1 MKKSVVIFLS
11 IVLCLCLWVIAFAEP
26 TAEDKQIVVGLIQ
39 QNLTHP
45 FHLGEVEGAKVAAEK
60 YGFKLL
66 VGSGDDNVAHQVEVF
81 EQFLDECDII
91 SINTLDVT
99 AFANAFQKAKDKG
112 VKVVVQHSWSEPGMS
127 EGTIGF
133 DEWAMSK
140 EVGEY
145 SIELLKKQ
153 GGNLAEKNVVMLTGN
168 LGQGLN
174 EGRTGGFAE
183 VMKKNGVNIL
193 AQEATD
199 WDGTK
204 AVTIMENYLTTYGD
218 KINLLYGLSD
228 GVTYPAAQVI
238 INDGRADQILVAS
251 IDGSADAIQAII
263 DGDMDC
269 TYMLASQYTGYY
281 KVLIPF
287 EVMTGKYD
295 FAKQG
300 DYILPGII
308 VTKDN
313 AKAMLQMA
321 NDMANDIGNFPFD
334 KSLPDIIKS
343 YLAK

>member
-1 MKKSVVIFLS
+1 MKKIVAILLS
-11 IVLCLCLWVIAFAEP
+11 LMLCSIAFGAMAENADDP
-26 TAEDKQIVVGLIQ
+26 IVVGLIQ

-45 FHLGEVEGAKVAAEK
+45 FHLGEVEGAKTAAAT
-60 YGFKLL
+60 YGFELL

-81 EQFLDECDII
+81 EQFLDKCDII

-99 AFANAFQKAKDKG
+99 AFANAFEEAKEKG

-133 DEWAMSK
+133 DEWAMSG

-145 SIELLKKQ
+145 AIELLKAQ
-153 GGNLAEKNVVMLTGN
+153 GGELTEKNVVMLTGN

-183 VMKKNGVNIL
+183 VMDDNGVTIL
-193 AQEATD
+193 AQEATN
-199 WDGTK
+199 WDGTQ

-218 KINLLYGLSD
+218 QINLLYGLSD

-238 INDGRADQILVAS
+238 INDGRADQILICS
-251 IDGSADAIQAII
+251 IDGASDAIQAII

-281 KVLIPF
+281 KVLIPYK
-287 EVMTGKYD
+287 VMTGEYD
-295 FAKQG
+295 FAAQG

-308 VTKDN
+308 VTEDN
-313 AKAMLQMA
+313 AAAMLQMA
-321 NDMANDIGNFPFD
+321 DDMENSIDTFPFD
-334 KSLPDIIKS
+334 ESLTDIINS
-343 YLAK
+343 YLSE

>member
-1 MKKSVVIFLS
+1 MKK
-11 IVLCLCLWVIAFAEP
+11 IVALLVALMLCTVSFCAVAEGDRI
-26 TAEDKQIVVGLIQ
+26 TVGLIQ

-60 YGFKLL
+60 YGFDLL
-66 VGSGDDNVAHQVEVF
+66 VGSGDDDVAHQVEVF
-81 EQFLDECDII
+81 EQFLDKCDII

-99 AFANAFQKAKDKG
+99 AFANAFAKAKEKG

-133 DEWAMSK
+133 DEWAMSR

-145 SIELLKKQ
+145 AIELLKAQ
-153 GGNLAEKNVVMLTGN
+153 GGNLADKKIVMLTGN

-183 VMKKNGVNIL
+183 VMEKNGVTIL
-193 AQEATD
+193 AQEATN
-199 WDGTK
+199 WDGTQ

-218 KINLLYGLSD
+218 QINLLYGLSD

-238 INDGRADQILVAS
+238 INDGRADQILICS
-251 IDGSADAIQAII
+251 IDGSSDAIQAII

-269 TYMLASQYTGYY
+269 TYMLASQYTGFY
-281 KVLIPF
+281 KVAIPYR
-287 EVMTGKYD
+287 VMTGEYD
-295 FAKQG
+295 FATQG

-308 VTKDN
+308 VTQAN
-313 AKAMLQMA
+313 ASAMLQMA
-321 NDMANDIGNFPFD
+321 NDMQNDIANFPFD
-334 KSLPDIIKS
+334 KPLTEIINT
-343 YLAK
+343 YLGK